1 MAKKNELYVC
11 SNTSCNA
18 EYTKWHGKCPSCNE
32 FNTVN
37 LVEGTIASKKAKTS
51 EIMNH
56 SGYAG
61 RTGFGK
67 IQVLSD
73 VEMLEFQKIKT
84 GFNEL
89 DRVMS
94 GGDGVVNGSVTL
106 IGGDPGIGKSTIL
119 IQTVGHMADVEN
131 KKVLYVS
138 GEESLTQIK
147 MRADRLKLNTKKL
160 YMLSETNIE
169 NILGE
174 VAKFKP
180 DVLIIDSIQTM
191 FTTSST
197 SKPGS
202 VSQLRDTTQMLTTF
216 SKTNNVT
223 TFVIGHVTKG
233 GDIAGPKVLEHIVDT
248 VLYFEGEKDS
258 KFRILR
264 SIKNRFGE
272 VNEIAVFSMEE
283 EGLREETNPSAIFLN
298 KTDEAYPG
306 SVIVVAREGS
316 KNLLIEVQALVS
328 ETGAENTQKRAIGLD
343 RDRLPMIIATIQK
356 RIGIPLWKFDI
367 FTSTVGGMK
376 FTEPAMDISIA
387 LAILSSYLEKTL
399 PQDLAVFGEIGLS
412 GEIRSVLSGEERIK
426 ESMKQGQKQF
436 LIPKGNMP
444 KNKKLL
450 NEIKEKGVKIET
462 ASSLLDVIN
471 FLERIGK

>member
-1 MAKKNELYVC
+1 MAKVKEVYAC
-11 SNTSCNA
+11 SECGSEFSKWQGCCPDCKEWNTIDKVDS
-18 EYTKWHGKCPSCNE
+18 
-32 FNTVN
+32 V
-37 LVEGTIASKKAKTS
+37 VASKKTNDA
-51 EIMNH
+51 EVINH

-61 RTGFGK
+61 RSGFSD
-67 IQVLSD
+67 IQVLSE
-73 VEMLEFQKIKT
+73 VVMSEFSKIKT
-84 GFNEL
+84 GFKEL

-94 GGDGVVNGSVTL
+94 GIDGVVEGSVTL

-119 IQTVGHMADVEN
+119 IQTVGHMADIGN

-147 MRADRLKLNTKKL
+147 MRAERLKLNTKKL
-160 YMLSETNIE
+160 HILSETNIE
-169 NILGE
+169 RILE
-174 VAKFKP
+174 KVVRFKP

-216 SKTNNVT
+216 CKTQNVT
-223 TFVIGHVTKG
+223 SFIIGHVTKG

-283 EGLREETNPSAIFLN
+283 EGLKEETNPSAIFLN
-298 KTDEAYPG
+298 KSEEPYPG

-356 RIGIPLWKFDI
+356 RISIPLWKFDI

-387 LAILSSYLEKTL
+387 LAILSSYFEKTL
-399 PQDLAVFGEIGLS
+399 PQELAVFGEIGLS

-426 ESMKQGQKQF
+426 ESMKQGQKHF
-436 LIPKGNMP
+436 LIPKGNYP

-450 NEIKEKGVKIET
+450 AEIKKNDVKITT
-462 ASSLLDVIN
+462 AKSLIDVVN
-471 FLERIGK
+471 FLEEIGK

>member
-1 MAKKNELYVC
+1 MAKKEKDLFVC
-11 SNTSCNA
+11 SECNA
-18 EYTKWHGKCPSCNE
+18 EFPKWQGKCPDCGAW
-32 FNTVN
+32 NTIKQVDSI
-37 LVEGTIASKKAKTS
+37 VVKAKVAES
-51 EIMNH
+51 EVKNH

-61 RTGFGK
+61 RSGFGD

-73 VEMLEFQKIKT
+73 VKVSEFSKIKT

-94 GGDGVVNGSVTL
+94 GNNGVVEGSVTL

-119 IQTVGHMADVEN
+119 IQTVGHMADIGE

-138 GEESLTQIK
+138 GEESLSQIK
-147 MRADRLKLNTKKL
+147 MRAERLKLNTKKL
-160 YMLSETNIE
+160 YILSETNIE
-169 NILGE
+169 KILE
-174 VAKFKP
+174 KVSRFKP

-191 FTTSST
+191 FTTSSN

-202 VSQLRDTTQMLTTF
+202 TSQLRDTTTMLTTYA
-216 SKTNNVT
+216 KTENVT
-223 TFVIGHVTKG
+223 TFIIGHVTKG

-283 EGLREETNPSAIFLN
+283 EGLKEETNPSAIFLN
-298 KTDEAYPG
+298 KSEEAYPG

-356 RIGIPLWKFDI
+356 RISIPLWKFDI

-387 LAILSSYLEKTL
+387 LAILSSYFEKTL

-436 LIPKGNMP
+436 LIPKGNFP
-444 KNKKLL
+444 KNPKLL
-450 NEIKEKGVKIET
+450 AEIKKQDVKIRT
-462 ASSLLDVIN
+462 VNSLIDVVN
-471 FLERIGK
+471 FLEEVGK